1 MNTEKL
7 PTYKVGIDIGS
18 TTLKI
23 VVIDDNAN
31 IVFSD
36 YRRHNTDIKEAMRG
50 AYEKM
55 YSTIGNFN
63 MHTKITGSVGMGY
76 AERLNIPFVQEVVAS
91 AKLIETKFGHVRTFI
106 DIGGEDSKMIFFE
119 EGKSPDIRMN
129 GSCAGG
135 TGAFIDQT
143 ATLLGVNTIE
153 LNELAK
159 TADTLYPI
167 ASRCGVFSKTDIQ
180 NLISRKVSKNNI
192 AASVFNAVAIQVIA
206 SLARGTDILPQ
217 VFFCGGPFAFLP
229 ELQKAFMKQLS
240 LKTDDCILSTHAQL
254 VPAWGTAIMEF
265 EQTPKDILLK
275 DWIEQLENPNSD
287 DFQAPTEGRLAAL
300 FQSEEELT
308 EWKKNKDNH
317 TVETIDWDKLDD
329 TNCFLG
335 VDSGSTTT
343 KIVLIDSKKRIV
355 FQDYLRNEG
364 DSFNAFLKGLQR
376 MKEAADKHHKHIKI
390 AGSATTGYG
399 ENLIKTA
406 FGLHNG
412 IIETMAHYL
421 AAKDILPPVSFILDI
436 GGQDMKAIFV
446 ENGTIKRLEINEAC
460 SSGCGSFI
468 ENFANMLG
476 YPVAEFA
483 KMACFAKNPCD
494 LGTRCTV
501 FMNSKVK
508 QAMREGAA
516 TEDIAA
522 GFSYSVV
529 KNCLFKVL
537 KLKDIK
543 ELGDHIVVQGGTFR
557 NLSIVKALENLTGV
571 NVTFSNIP
579 ELMGAYGAA
588 LYAKENAKL
597 HDKLLDLNEML
608 HSQSYTSDFEVCPG
622 CENKCTVRTFK
633 FANGNTF
640 YSGNNCEKIYSN
652 SAESK
657 EKGVNQY
664 QERYRLLFSRTFP
677 KSTKEPLMTVGIPRG
692 LIMYEHYPFW
702 FTLLSECNIKPVLS
716 RVSTN
721 GLYEKGI
728 RSIMADN
735 ICFPAKLMHGH
746 IMDLVEKNVD
756 RILYPYTVFEKSESG
771 KTHNS
776 YVCPIVTGYSD
787 VIKSSI
793 DTEFHYNI
801 PLDSP
806 TVAFNNEKLLKNS
819 CLKYLTSLGVDKKT
833 ALKAFDTALK
843 EQEKYVITVA
853 EENRHIV
860 EKAKQTNRM
869 VILLCGRPY
878 HIDPLIQHKIANTI
892 SDMGI
897 DVITENVALF
907 TNEEVFSEV
916 NAISQW
922 AYPNRVMRAAHY
934 VATTTEN
941 IHFVQLTSFG
951 CGPDAFIVDEVNEV
965 LKRRGKSVTLLKIDD
980 VNNIGSLKL
989 RVRSLVESLKYSNR
1003 NNISLPVERTPIFTE
1018 SEKHR
1023 TILAPYFAEGYS
1035 EFLPSLFKLMGYKL
1049 VNLPMGNDEAA
1060 ELGLKYANNEVCYP
1074 ATIVVGSV
1082 IQALQSGKYNL
1093 DEVAVGI
1100 TQTGGQCRASNYIA
1114 LIKDALIAA
1123 GFKNVPVISV
1133 AFGNDMMNTQPGF
1146 KLQYK
1151 GNILIALYVLLYSD
1165 CLTKLYYASAVREK
1179 EKDKAKELRYKYI
1192 NASFP
1197 YIERRDHKGLLKL
1210 FAQAIEEFNSNIN
1223 HTDNLPIIGVVGEI
1237 YVKYNSFSHKNVLEW
1252 LSQQG
1257 IEVLAPSMYNFFA
1270 NSFVN
1275 RHINKKLNIK
1285 DIGKTPL
1292 FVSDALYKLVQSV
1305 AHKFDEVGHR
1315 FPYYHNFSD
1324 IFHEAQLA
1332 SKIINMTANFG
1343 EGWLIPA
1350 ELASFAERRIY
1361 NAVSLQPF
1369 GCIANHIISKGIEKK
1384 FKTVYPQMN
1393 LLFLDF
1399 DSSTSE
1405 ANVFNRLHFMVENA
1419 RQNINKPNTNR

>member
-23 VVIDDNAN
+23 VVIDNCAD

-50 AYEKM
+50 AYKKM
-55 YSTIGNFN
+55 YDTIGNCN
-63 MHTKITGSVGMGY
+63 MHIKITGSVGMGY
-76 AERLNIPFVQEVVAS
+76 AERLDIPFVQEVVAS
-91 AKLIETKFGHVRTFI
+91 AKLIETKFSHVRTFI

-119 EGKSPDIRMN
+119 KGKSPDIRMN

-143 ATLLGVNTIE
+143 ATLLGVSTSD

-159 TADTLYPI
+159 TSDTLYPI

-217 VFFCGGPFAFLP
+217 IFFCGGPFAFLP
-229 ELQKAFMKQLS
+229 ELKKAFIKLLS
-240 LKTDDCILSTHAQL
+240 ITDDDCILSDNAQL
-254 VPAWGTAIMEF
+254 VPAWGTAIMDF
-265 EQTPKDILLK
+265 EQEPKNIVLK
-275 DWIEQLENPNSD
+275 DFIDNLDNPNND
-287 DFQAPTEGRLAAL
+287 NIQNLAEGRLPAL
-300 FQSEEELT
+300 FESEKELND
-308 EWKKNKDNH
+308 WKKKKDNH
-317 TVETIDWDKLDD
+317 FVETISWDKLDD
-329 TNCFLG
+329 NGCFLG

-364 DSFNAFLKGLQR
+364 DSFNAFLKGITR
-376 MKEAADKHHKHIKI
+376 MKKAADAHNKQVKI
-390 AGSATTGYG
+390 VGSATTGYG

-406 FGLHNG
+406 FNLHNG

-421 AAKDILPPVSFILDI
+421 AAKDILPQVSFILDI

-476 YPVAEFA
+476 YPVADFA
-483 KMACFAKNPCD
+483 KMACFAKQPCD

-543 ELGDHIVVQGGTFR
+543 ELGNHIVVQGGTFR
-557 NLSIVKALENLTGV
+557 NLSIVKALENLTGIDV
-571 NVTFSNIP
+571 AFSNIP

-588 LYAKENAKL
+588 LYAKDNIKES
-597 HDKLLDLNEML
+597 DKVLYLDELI
-608 HSQSYTSDFEVCPG
+608 HSQNYTSNFEVCPG

-652 SAESK
+652 SSESN
-657 EKGVNQY
+657 EKGTNQY
-664 QERYRLLFSRTFP
+664 QERYQLLFSRTFG
-677 KSTKEPLMTVGIPRG
+677 KGTKEPLMTIGIPRG

-721 GLYEKGI
+721 SLYEKGI

-746 IMDLVEKNVD
+746 IMDLVERNVD
-756 RILYPYTVFEKSESG
+756 RILYPYTVFEKSESS
-771 KTHNS
+771 KSHNS

-819 CLKYLTSLGVDKKT
+819 CVKYLTSLGVEKKT
-833 ALKAFDTALK
+833 AERAFGKALE

-897 DVITENVALF
+897 DVITENIALF

-951 CGPDAFIVDEVNEV
+951 CGPDAFIIDEVNEV

-980 VNNIGSLKL
+980 VNNIGSLRL
-989 RVRSLVESLKYSNR
+989 RVRSLVESLKYSNHETV
-1003 NNISLPVERTPIFTE
+1003 SLPVERTPIFGHTE
-1018 SEKHR
+1018 KYR

-1035 EFLPSLFKLMGYKL
+1035 EFLPSFFDLMGYKL
-1049 VNLPMGNDEAA
+1049 VNLPMGNNEAA
-1060 ELGLKYANNEVCYP
+1060 ELGLKFANNEVCYP

-1082 IQALQSGKYNL
+1082 IQALQSGKYNH
-1093 DEVAVGI
+1093 DEVAIGI

-1114 LIKDALIAA
+1114 LIKNALIAA
-1123 GFKNVPVISV
+1123 GYKNIPVISV
-1133 AFGNDMMNTQPGF
+1133 AFGSDMMNEQPGF
-1146 KLQYK
+1146 ELQYK
-1151 GNILIALYVLLYSD
+1151 GNILIALYGLLYAD
-1165 CLTKLYYASAVREK
+1165 CLTKLYYASVVREK
-1179 EKDKAKELRYKYI
+1179 EKGKAKELRYKYI

-1210 FAQAIEEFNSNIN
+1210 FAQAIKEFNDNIN
-1223 HTDNLPIIGVVGEI
+1223 QNDNLPIIGVVGEI

-1252 LSQQG
+1252 LSSQG
-1257 IEVLAPSMYNFFA
+1257 VEVVAPSMYNFFV

-1285 DIGKTPL
+1285 DIGKMPL
-1292 FVSDALYKLVQSV
+1292 FVSDTLYKLVQSV
-1305 AHKFDEVGHR
+1305 AHKFDEVGKQ
-1315 FPYYHNFSD
+1315 FQYYRPFAD
-1324 IFHEAQLA
+1324 IFHEAKLA

-1350 ELASFAERRIY
+1350 ELASFAEKGIY
-1361 NAVSLQPF
+1361 NAISLQPF
-1369 GCIANHIISKGIEKK
+1369 GCIANHVISKGIEKK
-1384 FKTVYPQMN
+1384 FKSIYPKMN

-1419 RQNINKPNTNR
+1419 RQNKKQTNN

>member
-1 MNTEKL
+1 MTTSTI
-7 PTYKVGIDIGS
+7 PTYNIGIDIGS
-18 TTLKI
+18 TTLKL
-23 VVIDDNAN
+23 VVIDDHCD

-36 YRRHNTDIKEAMRG
+36 YRRHNTDIREALKA
-50 AYEKM
+50 AYQKM
-55 YSTIGNFN
+55 YDSVGNCN
-63 MHTKITGSVGMGY
+63 MRVKFTGSVGMGY
-76 AERLNIPFVQEVVAS
+76 AERFGAPFVQEVVAS
-91 AKLIETKFGHVRTFI
+91 AKLIETKYSHVRTFI

-119 EGKSPDIRMN
+119 DGKSPDIRMN

-143 ATLLGVNTIE
+143 ATLLGVNTID
-153 LNELAK
+153 LDELAQ
-159 TADTLYPI
+159 TSQTLYPI

-180 NLISRKVSKNNI
+180 NLISRKVSKNDI
-192 AASVFNAVAIQVIA
+192 AASVFNAVAVQVIA
-206 SLARGTDILPQ
+206 SLARGTDIVPQ
-217 VFFCGGPFAFLP
+217 IFFCGGPFAFLP
-229 ELQKAFMKQLS
+229 QLKKAFMRQLS
-240 LKTDDCILSTHAQL
+240 LTDDDCILSAHAQL
-254 VPAWGTAIMEF
+254 IPAWGTAIMPVEG
-265 EQTPKDILLK
+265 EQKTVMLSHC
-275 DWIEQLENPNSD
+275 IEQLNSTND
-287 DFQAPTEGRLAAL
+287 DGFKNIVEGRLPAL
-300 FQSEEELT
+300 FESNDEL
-308 EWKKNKDNH
+308 ERWKKKKDNH
-317 TVETIDWDKLDD
+317 FVETIDWEDLKD
-329 TNCFLG
+329 TRCYLG

-343 KIVLIDSKKRIV
+343 KIVLIDKKKRV
-355 FQDYLRNEG
+355 VYKDYLRNEG
-364 DSFNAFLKGLQR
+364 DSFNAFIKGLTR
-376 MKEAADKHHKHIKI
+376 MKKAADTHNIKVLI
-390 AGSATTGYG
+390 AGSTTTGYG

-406 FGLHNG
+406 FNLHNG

-421 AAKDILPPVSFILDI
+421 AAHDILPQVSFILDI

-468 ENFANMLG
+468 ENFANMLN

-483 KMACFAKNPCD
+483 RMACFAKQPCD

-543 ELGDHIVVQGGTFR
+543 ELGEHIVVQGGTFR

-571 NVTFSNIP
+571 EVTFSNIP

-588 LYAKENAKL
+588 LYARDNTKDS
-597 HDKLLDLNEML
+597 DKVLNLDELLD
-608 HSQSYTSDFEVCPG
+608 SQTYTSDFEVCPG

-664 QERYRLLFSRTFP
+664 QERYRLLFSRTF
-677 KSTKEPLMTVGIPRG
+677 KKMDKEPLMKIGIPRG

-702 FTLLSECNIKPVLS
+702 FTLLSECNIKPILS
-716 RVSTN
+716 RTSTN
-721 GLYEKGI
+721 SLYEKGI

-746 IMDLVEKNVD
+746 VMDLVEKGVD
-756 RILYPYTVFEKSESG
+756 RILYPYTVFDKQES
-771 KTHNS
+771 KKARNS
-776 YVCPIVTGYSD
+776 YICPVVTGYSD

-806 TVAFNNEKLLKNS
+806 TVAFNDEKLLAKS
-819 CLKYLTSLGVDKKT
+819 CVGYLMSIGVDKKVAT
-833 ALKAFDTALK
+833 RAFGKALE
-843 EQEKYVITVA
+843 EQNRYVVTVA

-860 EKAKQTNRM
+860 EQAKKNNRM

-907 TNEEVFSEV
+907 SNEEVFAEV

-951 CGPDAFIVDEVNEV
+951 CGPDAFIIDEVNEI

-980 VNNIGSLKL
+980 VNNIGSLRL
-989 RVRSLVESLKYSNR
+989 RVRSLVESLKYSKR
-1003 NNISLPVERTPIFTE
+1003 QTISLPVERTPIFTE
-1018 SEKHR
+1018 QEKHR

-1035 EFLPSLFKLMGYKL
+1035 EFLPSLFDLMGYKL
-1049 VNLPMGNDEAA
+1049 ENLPMGDNEAA

-1082 IQALQSGKYNL
+1082 IKALQSGKYNL
-1093 DEVAVGI
+1093 NEVAIGI

-1133 AFGNDMMNTQPGF
+1133 AFGSTMMNEQPGF
-1146 KLQYK
+1146 NLQYK
-1151 GNILIALYVLLYSD
+1151 GNILIAFYGLLYAD
-1165 CLTKLYYASAVREK
+1165 CLTKLYYASVVREK
-1179 EKDKAKELRYKYI
+1179 QKGKAKELRYKYI
-1192 NASFP
+1192 EAAFP
-1197 YIERRDHKGLLKL
+1197 YVARRDYKGLLKL
-1210 FAQAIEEFNSNIN
+1210 FDQAIDEFSANIEHRN
-1223 HTDNLPIIGVVGEI
+1223 DLPVIGVVGEI

-1252 LSQQG
+1252 LAEQG
-1257 IEVLAPSMYNFFA
+1257 VEVLAPSMYNFFV

-1285 DIGKTPL
+1285 DIGKMPL
-1292 FVSDALYKLVQSV
+1292 FVSDALYKLVYAVVQ
-1305 AHKFDEVGHR
+1305 KFDKVGRR
-1315 FPYYHNFSD
+1315 FPYYRPFAD
-1324 IFHEAQLA
+1324 IFHDAKLA
-1332 SKIINMTANFG
+1332 SRVINMTANFG

-1350 ELASFAERRIY
+1350 ELASFAENGVY
-1361 NAVSLQPF
+1361 NAISLQPF
-1369 GCIANHIISKGIEKK
+1369 GCIANHVISKGIEKK
-1384 FKTVYPQMN
+1384 FKNVYPQMN

-1419 RQNINKPNTNR
+1419 RQTNKHKK